1 MNHFFFA
8 VQYSLSV
15 SALQEDNEDLKC
27 QLAFIKEEAVLMRKK
42 TAKIDKEKDRLEQ
55 ELQKYRSFYGEL
67 DSTHPKGEAGGPP
80 TTRESELKLRL
91 RLVEEEANILGR
103 KIVELEVRAD
113 SSTCLSQNVPVGA
126 MFILRFPAS
135 QVENRGLRA
144 ELDDLRG
151 EGEGAGS
158 SGCGAMGGLGGGRA
172 LGDDLTE
179 LRQQLQLVEDEAE
192 LLRRNLADAE
202 EQNKRVTGELN
213 KLRFK
218 AGTHEGGASRHGGGA
233 GGAGMDG
240 AKAEALQEELKAAR
254 QQINDL
260 SGKVN

>member
-1 MNHFFFA
+1 M
-8 VQYSLSV
+8 LS
-15 SALQEDNEDLKC
+15 
-27 QLAFIKEEAVLMRKK
+27 
-42 TAKIDKEKDRLEQ
+42 
-55 ELQKYRSFYGEL
+55 
-67 DSTHPKGEAGGPP
+67 
-80 TTRESELKLRL
+80 
-91 RLVEEEANILGR
+91 
-103 KIVELEVRAD
+103 
-113 SSTCLSQNVPVGA
+113 SSVP
-126 MFILRFPAS
+126 

-158 SGCGAMGGLGGGRA
+158 SGCGAMGGGGSGRG

-218 AGTHEGGASRHGGGA
+218 AGTHEGGTRHGGG
-233 GGAGMDG
+233 GGGGGGIDG

-254 QQINDL
+254 LQINDL
-260 SGKVN
+260 SGKVRPPDLQYSHKSDVAIENKRF

>member
-1 MNHFFFA
+1 MIF
-8 VQYSLSV
+8 
-15 SALQEDNEDLKC
+15 E
-27 QLAFIKEEAVLMRKK
+27 
-42 TAKIDKEKDRLEQ
+42 
-55 ELQKYRSFYGEL
+55 
-67 DSTHPKGEAGGPP
+67 P
-80 TTRESELKLRL
+80 TTRL
-91 RLVEEEANILGR
+91 
-103 KIVELEVRAD
+103 
-113 SSTCLSQNVPVGA
+113 ST
-126 MFILRFPAS
+126 

-151 EGEGAGS
+151 EGEGTGS
-158 SGCGAMGGLGGGRA
+158 SGGGAMGGAGVGRG

-218 AGTHEGGASRHGGGA
+218 AGTHEGSGRHGGGVT
-233 GGAGMDG
+233 GGAGIDG

-254 QQINDL
+254 LQINDL
-260 SGKVN
+260 SGKV

>member
-1 MNHFFFA
+1 ML
-8 VQYSLSV
+8 SLS
-15 SALQEDNEDLKC
+15 AL
-27 QLAFIKEEAVLMRKK
+27 
-42 TAKIDKEKDRLEQ
+42 
-55 ELQKYRSFYGEL
+55 
-67 DSTHPKGEAGGPP
+67 
-80 TTRESELKLRL
+80 
-91 RLVEEEANILGR
+91 
-103 KIVELEVRAD
+103 
-113 SSTCLSQNVPVGA
+113 
-126 MFILRFPAS
+126 

-158 SGCGAMGGLGGGRA
+158 SASGGMGGPGSGRG

-218 AGTHEGGASRHGGGA
+218 AGTHEGGARHGGGA

-254 QQINDL
+254 LQINDL
-260 SGKVN
+260 SGKVLQVYLC